1 MTNRAGGNL
10 IGPKSWWW
18 NADEWGL
25 ANSEPVSSERRKEQ
39 MSGGYLS
46 HMIGDLGTK
55 PSSSSEFLELLSF
68 CSAFPCLPH
77 KRIDLQD
84 HLQAWWFTR
93 RAWRLRKL
101 WLQFITGKGDRLKF
115 VKEEVHEL
123 KSRRNQAQASRYHLL
138 VESHDVPK
146 SPSMDVW
153 HRVCYQPGKLAGA
166 LVFSLVTGG
175 HSHRHSVP
183 MWLISDTQTP
193 LPQSKNRY
201 SS

>member
-1 MTNRAGGNL
+1 MRD
-10 IGPKSWWW
+10 IWSIIFSW
-18 NADEWGL
+18 
-25 ANSEPVSSERRKEQ
+25 
-39 MSGGYLS
+39 
-46 HMIGDLGTK
+46 
-55 PSSSSEFLELLSF
+55 FLPFWFQDNTHSIKWVGKCF
-68 CSAFPCLPH
+68 G
-77 KRIDLQD
+77 DLQD